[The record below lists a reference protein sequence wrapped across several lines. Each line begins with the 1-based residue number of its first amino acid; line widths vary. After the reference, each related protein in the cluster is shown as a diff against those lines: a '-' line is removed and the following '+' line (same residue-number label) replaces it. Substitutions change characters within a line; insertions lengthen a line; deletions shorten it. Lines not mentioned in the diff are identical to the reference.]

1 MARESDIDFRQIALL
16 VAVTAIGAILT
27 WSATR
32 ETIRSAEEEARAK
45 FESTAALYVN
55 RIKSELDHGL
65 DASEDLYRY
74 YEAYEGFDAATFE
87 RMVSSS
93 SGLNRN
99 RKLVG
104 VVIAVGE
111 SNQDSFM
118 RYARSKYS
126 GEFDMKA
133 PAKVPDPAPARHA
146 SSPSFMHGRLTCA
159 VRAAGPAW
167 TLAHMPR

>member
-74 YEAYEGFDAATFE
+74 YEP
-87 RMVSSS
+87 
-93 SGLNRN
+93 
-99 RKLVG
+99 
-104 VVIAVGE
+104 
-111 SNQDSFM
+111 
-118 RYARSKYS
+118 
-126 GEFDMKA
+126 MKA
-133 PAKVPDPAPARHA
+133 SMRPRSNAWSLPQAASTGTA
-146 SSPSFMHGRLTCA
+146 SSWVLSSRWGRATKTASCA
-159 VRAAGPAW
+159 MRAPNTVAS
-167 TLAHMPR
+167 LI